1 MNESKP
7 GRRAVALAIA
17 AALCG
22 IADSPTAFADTLP
35 GALAQAYVN
44 NPTVNAQR
52 AALRATDE
60 GVPIALSGY
69 RPTVKGTIVDGS
81 NDQFQTAQNSPCG
94 APGTRTANPSTQ
106 AMGRSSQTSPTASP
120 PRRRSTTA
128 FRPPTERGKR
138 KARSPPGARRC
149 A

>member
-22 IADSPTAFADTLP
+22 LADSPTAFADTLP

-44 NPTVNAQR
+44 NPTLNAQR

-69 RPTVKGTIVDGS
+69 RPTVKGTIVAGS
-81 NDQFQTAQNSPCG
+81 NDQFQTIKTPPTG
-94 APGTRTANPSTQ
+94 APGTAERPTPLPRP
-106 AMGRSSQTSPTASP
+106 MGHLRKPVL
-120 PRRRSTTA
+120 RRRRHA
-128 FRPPTERGKR
+128 D
-138 KARSPPGARRC
+138 AL
-149 A
+149 